1 MSAAKLLV
9 TLVIIFVSLG
19 LISLIYN
26 GAKRTLREGFEKLEL
41 SPIHEN
47 ELFNEAKMAFLSN
60 QILFEEIANLCQPNV
75 KKRA

>member
-26 GAKRTLREGFEKLEL
+26 GAKRTLREGFEKVEDRPPWWIRCREIFKQLET
-41 SPIHEN
+41 P
-47 ELFNEAKMAFLSN
+47 
-60 QILFEEIANLCQPNV
+60 EETD
-75 KKRA
+75 